1 MIEVMKTLPN
11 IKAYFSTRQN
21 GCSQK
26 PFESLNLAFHVGDKD
41 ADVLKNHQYIK
52 NYFPNSK
59 NISYMKQ
66 IHSKIVCDLG
76 TLQNIPECD
85 ALITKEKNKILMT
98 MVADCIPI
106 LIYDEVNSVI
116 AAVHAGRVGTFKNI
130 IAETLTLMQ
139 KNHSSK
145 IEDIN
150 VTIGPHIHA
159 CCYEVGSEIVDEAHT
174 LGYQEF
180 ISKRNERFYL
190 DLLSVILSQLK
201 YLGLKK
207 EKIEILDECTC
218 CNTDRFFSYRKEGQT
233 GRFCGL
239 IMLE

>member
-1 MIEVMKTLPN
+1 MLEVMKTLPN

-26 PFESLNLAFHVGDKD
+26 PFESLNIAYHVGDKEE
-41 ADVLKNHQYIK
+41 DVLKNHQYIK
-52 NYFPNSK
+52 NYFPNCK

-66 IHSKIVCDLG
+66 IHSKVVCDLG

-116 AAVHAGRVGTFKNI
+116 AAVHAGRAGAFKNI
-130 IAETLTLMQ
+130 TAETFTLMQ
-139 KNHSSK
+139 KNHRSK
-145 IEDIN
+145 VEDIY
-150 VTIGPHIHA
+150 VSIGPHIHD
-159 CCYEVGSEIVDEAHT
+159 CCYEVGNEIVDET
-174 LGYQEF
+174 CSLGLEEF
-180 ISKRNERFYL
+180 IIKRDEKFYL
-190 DLLSVILSQLK
+190 DLQSLILSQLK
-201 YLGLKK
+201 FLGLK
-207 EKIEILDECTC
+207 EENIEIVDKCTC
-218 CNTDRFFSYRKEGQT
+218 CHVDRFFSYRKEGQT
-233 GRFCGL
+233 GRFCGV